1 MTARIAGV
9 AVAVLAPALMVPVA
23 PPAPP
28 VPTAAQVSWQQ
39 MELNGFVHFG
49 PNTFTSAEWGTGRE
63 DPAVF
68 NPGAFDAR
76 QWVRTFK
83 DAGFKGLILTAKHHD
98 GFCLWPSA
106 HSTHTVAKSP
116 WRGGAGDVLREV
128 SDACREAG
136 LRFGVYLSPW
146 DRNHPAYGTP
156 QYNQVFAAMLEEV
169 LGRYGPVFE
178 VWFDGANG
186 EGPNGK
192 KQVYDWPLFVDT
204 VRRLQPQAVIFSD
217 AGPDVR
223 WVGNER
229 AEGGT
234 TSWSLIERARYV
246 PGTDLSAEL
255 TAGFRTGPDWVPPEC
270 DVSIRPGWFHRA
282 SEDGH
287 VKNAQV
293 LADLYERS
301 VGRNCQLLLNVPPDR
316 RGLLAAPDQDALA
329 GMHRL
334 LMATYGQNLLRND
347 ASAIGSET
355 DAAAVTDGRLET
367 YWSAPD
373 GSSGGE
379 LVLSAP
385 SPITFNRIVLQE
397 PIQLGQ
403 RIASFHVDAWL
414 DGGWKSIGEGTTV
427 GYKRIVTVPL
437 TTSGRIRVTVLDA
450 RARPLVAEVGAYRAM
465 PVS

>member
-1 MTARIAGV
+1 MALFARTALLTALLTPI
-9 AVAVLAPALMVPVA
+9 LMAPAEPV
-23 PPAPP
+23 PP
-28 VPTAAQVSWQQ
+28 VPSAAQVAWQQ
-39 MELNGFVHFG
+39 MEINAFVHFG

-68 NPGAFDAR
+68 NPTAFDAR

-83 DAGFKGLILTAKHHD
+83 DAGVKGVIITAKHHD

-106 HSTHTVAKSP
+106 QSTHTVAKSP
-116 WRGGAGDVLREV
+116 WRGGAGDVLEEL
-128 SDACREAG
+128 SAACREAG

-192 KQVYDWPLFVDT
+192 KQVYDWPLFVGT

-229 AEGGT
+229 GEGGT

-255 TAGFRTGPDWVPPEC
+255 TAGFRNGPDWLPPEC
-270 DVSIRPGWFHRA
+270 DVSIRPGWFYRS
-282 SEDGH
+282 SEDAK
-287 VKNAQV
+287 VKTGQD
-293 LADLYERS
+293 LAELYERS

-329 GMHRL
+329 GMHRIL
-334 LMATYGQNLLRND
+334 TSVYGRNLLAD
-347 ASAIGSET
+347 ASAGGAST
-355 DAAAVTDGRLET
+355 DAAALTDGRLDT
-367 YWSAPD
+367 YWSPPD
-373 GSSGGE
+373 ASSTGE
-379 LVLSAP
+379 VVLSLRR
-385 SPITFNRIVLQE
+385 PITFDRIVLQE

-403 RIASFHVDAWL
+403 RVASFRLDAWA
-414 DGGWKSIGEGTTV
+414 DGTWKPIGEGTTV
-427 GYKRIVTVPL
+427 GYKRILAVPL
-437 TTSGRIRVTVLDA
+437 TRTGKLRIALLDA
-450 RARPLVAEVGAYRAM
+450 RAKPLLAEVGAYRTI

>member
-1 MTARIAGV
+1 M
-9 AVAVLAPALMVPVA
+9 
-23 PPAPP
+23 
-28 VPTAAQVSWQQ
+28 
-39 MELNGFVHFG
+39 
-49 PNTFTSAEWGTGRE
+49 
-63 DPAVF
+63 D
-68 NPGAFDAR
+68 
-76 QWVRTFK
+76 
-83 DAGFKGLILTAKHHD
+83 
-98 GFCLWPSA
+98 C
-106 HSTHTVAKSP
+106 
-116 WRGGAGDVLREV
+116 
-128 SDACREAG
+128 
-136 LRFGVYLSPW
+136 
-146 DRNHPAYGTP
+146 NHPAYGTP

-192 KQVYDWPLFVDT
+192 KQVYDWPLFVGT

-229 AEGGT
+229 GEGGT

-255 TAGFRTGPDWVPPEC
+255 TAGFPTGPDWVPPEC

-282 SEDGH
+282 SEDGQ

-334 LMATYGQNLLRND
+334 LTATYGQNLLQ
-347 ASAIGSET
+347 SAGSTIGSAT

-367 YWSAPD
+367 YWSPPE
-373 GSSGGE
+373 GSSAGE

-385 SPITFNRIVLQE
+385 TAITFNRIVLQE

-403 RIASFHVDAWL
+403 RIASFHVEAWL

-427 GYKRIVTVPL
+427 GYKRIVAVPL

-450 RARPLVAEVGAYRAM
+450 RARPLIAEVGAYRAM